1 MSADLKNIQNKALDA
16 RTVLSLALQRAH
28 EITTYENGE
37 IEVEQVARKAD
48 DLEAALRMVHR
59 LVGEIVRDAAET
71 AIGMAL
77 HEQFTD
83 EARTNLSRRLAYGG
97 VVA

>member
-1 MSADLKNIQNKALDA
+1 MSLDLINIQSKAVDA
-16 RTVLSLALQRAH
+16 RAVLSLALQRAH

-59 LVGEIVRDAAET
+59 LLGEIVRDAAET
-71 AIGMAL
+71 AIGMAV
-77 HEQFTD
+77 HEQIAE
-83 EARTNLSRRLAYGG
+83 EARTNLARRLPHGG
-97 VVA
+97 VFA